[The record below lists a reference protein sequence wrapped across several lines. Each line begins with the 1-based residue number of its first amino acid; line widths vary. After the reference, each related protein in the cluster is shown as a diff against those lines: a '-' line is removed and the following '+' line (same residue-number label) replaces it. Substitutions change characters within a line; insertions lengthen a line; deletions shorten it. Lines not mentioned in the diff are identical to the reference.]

1 VSTVPYV
8 RDRRDLDIY
17 LREHLTYCPRCGGM
31 MVLIMP
37 KRNQFFEPFY
47 GCADYDIGC
56 RGSREIGLDGE
67 PVEEGD
73 WWWME

>member
-1 VSTVPYV
+1 
-8 RDRRDLDIY
+8 
-17 LREHLTYCPRCGGM
+17 